1 MFADGQLMKEIFL
14 KAKQE
19 KFAIIACNIA
29 NDVTARAVIQAAQ
42 QQNSDLLVQI
52 SSGAAKFE
60 SGNAENMN
68 IGEKILFNIA
78 KETADQYYKC
88 AVGVNIDHC
97 QPKYLDYLKF
107 IIENQL
113 ASCVMIDAS
122 ELPLDENIKVT
133 KEIVDLAHAKGILVE
148 GEIGRIKGAEDEVI
162 SEETLY
168 TKPEDALRFV
178 KETDVDL
185 FAAAVGTN
193 HGVTKGKNVHLRLDI
208 MEDINKLLD
217 ENGLGHKGLVLHG
230 ASGLTAEQQ
239 KDAVARGAV
248 KINKDTRYQMEF
260 AAAVQKFWEE
270 NKDAIVKPENVSE
283 EEYIQD
289 KKRFDPRVWLKKGEE
304 GMQAAAEEL
313 IQIAGSNG
321 KTVTQ

>member
-1 MFADGQLMKEIFL
+1 MFADGQRMKEVFE
-14 KAKQE
+14 KAKKE
-19 KFAIIACNIA
+19 RYAIIACNIA
-29 NDVTARAVIQAAQ
+29 NDVTAKAVIQAAQ
-42 QQNSDLLVQI
+42 NKNSDLLVQI

-60 SGNAENMN
+60 SGAAENMN
-68 IGEKILFNIA
+68 QGEKILFNIT
-78 KETADQYYKC
+78 KEMAEQYPDC
-88 AVGVNIDHC
+88 MVGVNIDHC
-97 QPKYLDYLKF
+97 QPKYMDYLKF

-148 GEIGRIKGAEDEVI
+148 GEIGRIKGAEDEVV

-193 HGVTKGKNVHLRLDI
+193 HGVTKGKNVELRLDI
-208 MEDINKLLD
+208 MEETNKLLE

-230 ASGLTAEQQ
+230 ASGLTPEQQ
-239 KDAVARGAV
+239 KDAIARGVV

-260 AAAVQKFWEE
+260 AAATQKFWEE
-270 NKDAIVKPENVSE
+270 NKDAIVKPEDVSD
-283 EEYIQD
+283 EEYTPD
-289 KKRFDPRVWLKKGEE
+289 KKRFDPRKWLKIAEE
-304 GMQAAAEEL
+304 KIQAAAEEL
-313 IQIAGSNG
+313 IDVAGSDG
-321 KTVTQ
+321 KTVS